1 MKYSQNFNTEATWSC
16 NMSYERKFC
25 GLSEYVRFRKF
36 RRLIKS
42 TKWFKRD
49 RMDFAYADLKSN
61 FKFWGC
67 LRPVWPL
74 KSHISSFSFKYIVL
88 EFPPLRLI
96 IEQILINLILLQKH
110 GFFFKKHKNS
120 SSRQKFPFFRHIT
133 RLCILSM
140 GWILLKSSERKIS
153 LGDPVLTRAV
163 LLY

>member
-1 MKYSQNFNTEATWSC
+1 MESSRDIDKCLLEQLLIFETVGVSKVLIYTVRHPFWQLSLKYSQNFNTETTWSC

-74 KSHISSFSFKYIVL
+74 KSHISSFLFKYHIAL
-88 EFPPLRLI
+88 AFFHLRLI
-96 IEQILINLILLQKH
+96 RGHFAIDLILLQKP
-110 GFFFKKHKNS
+110 GFLHVDLWP
-120 SSRQKFPFFRHIT
+120 Q
-133 RLCILSM
+133 
-140 GWILLKSSERKIS
+140 
-153 LGDPVLTRAV
+153 
-163 LLY
+163 